1 MRFKLKINIKKMERH
16 QNIPTNFYDLQLKA
30 AKRNT
35 NFSVIAKK
43 LLDNTTEKNIEKQH
57 LEERLIEE
65 NGKDIEDQ
73 LKVY

>member
-1 MRFKLKINIKKMERH
+1 
-16 QNIPTNFYDLQLKA
+16 LQLKA

-65 NGKDIEDQ
+65 NGKDIED
-73 LKVY
+73 